1 MVSLLPPFSPGAF
14 PHTVGLKTLE
24 LCFSECGPRLLPS
37 ESPEVLT
44 EHADAPAS
52 PWRARN
58 HLQLALRTSDAAKVC
73 EARF

>member
-52 PWRARN
+52 P
-58 HLQLALRTSDAAKVC
+58 
-73 EARF
+73 